1 MTNKFQIDKNL
12 PILDC
17 NNIKELI
24 PHRYPFLL
32 VDRIVNIVPGERAVG
47 IKNVTSN
54 EPHFP
59 GHFPNHPVMPGVLI
73 IECMA
78 QTTAALVVHTL
89 GDEAKGKVVYFMSID
104 EARFRKPV
112 VPGDVLRV
120 HCQVV
125 RHRGAVWKF
134 TAEAMVDDMVV
145 AEATYAAM
153 IMNEKGA

>member
-1 MTNKFQIDKNL
+1 M
-12 PILDC
+12 
-17 NNIKELI
+17 KELI